1 MFSPL
6 GPTLVPIRTY
16 AMFFFFFMINF
27 LMLLCLPYY
36 TKTFKLCSNFELFHQ
51 EIKKLKTV
59 FENNGYPKCFVDLY
73 IKKSLDKVF
82 IKKGVVLKA

>member
-1 MFSPL
+1 MN
-6 GPTLVPIRTY
+6 TTC
-16 AMFFFFFMINF
+16 
-27 LMLLCLPYY
+27 CLPYY